1 MYDINYHE
9 DVKKDFKELGHRVTI
24 LALKKIEQIAKNPNI
39 GKELGNRANLDLVG
53 FRKVYIDNKRVR
65 IVYKII
71 ENKITIFVVAVG
83 KRDDMKVYKKANE
96 RLK

>member
-1 MYDINYHE
+1 MYHIDYHE
-9 DVKKDFKELGHRVTI
+9 DVKKDFKELGHSITI
-24 LALKKIEQIAKNPNI
+24 LALKKIEQIAKNPEL
-39 GKELGNRANLDLVG
+39 GKELGNKANLNLSG

-83 KRDDMKVYKKANE
+83 KRDDMKVYKKAKE